1 MTELSRAAALRT
13 LGAAGLTLAATGTP
27 AAASTSAAAGKPAGE
42 HPNIKLIRGYYDAY
56 ARNDLTAL
64 RERFFAADIVWTIPG
79 HHPLAGTKRGADE
92 VLAFFTELAR
102 AGFRADPIALAADGD
117 WVIDLHRGWSTRPEG
132 LDILWALAFRIRGGR
147 IAEAVNFAA
156 DQHAADAFFW
166 RRYPLAGIPARL
178 APRAGD

>member
-1 MTELSRAAALRT
+1 MTELSRATLLRT
-13 LGAAGLTLAATGTP
+13 VGVGAAGLALAAVGSP
-27 AAASTSAAAGKPAGE
+27 SSAEAKPAKE
-42 HPNIKLIRGYYDAY
+42 HPNVKLIRDYYAAY

-92 VLAFFTELAR
+92 VLAFFAQLAR

-117 WVIDLHRGWSTRPEG
+117 WVIDLHRGWSTQPEG
-132 LDILWALAFRIRGGR
+132 LDILWALAFRIRAGR
-147 IAEAVNFAA
+147 IVEAVNFAA

-166 RRYPLAGIPARL
+166 RRYPLAKIPERL
-178 APRAGD
+178 ETPNGD